1 MRRPISY
8 ANVTATLALVLSMSG
23 GALAAKHYLVNSTR
37 QISPKVRKQL
47 RGNTGKTGPV
57 GPTGPTGPTGSTGP
71 KGETGSVDATGF
83 YSKAEADSRFAQGK
97 STFVANRVVTGLE
110 PEPRPT
116 ILELPGIATIRVGAC
131 SAESATAVIHS
142 LGAYDLWDEHGARY
156 HSAGTW
162 GEEVAGQNLG
172 VTEETVWTLS
182 SGEGAGSTIVTIVAA
197 TTPTLGKKE
206 CVYALNAKIEHG

>member
-57 GPTGPTGPTGSTGP
+57 GPTGPQGPTGP

-131 SAESATAVIHS
+131 SAQSATAVIHS
-142 LGAYDLWDEHGARY
+142 LGSYDLWDEHGARY

-182 SGEGAGSTIVTIVAA
+182 SGGGAGSTIVTIVAA
-197 TTPTLGKKE
+197 TTPTLGEKE
-206 CVYALNAKIEHG
+206 CVYALHAKIEHG

>member
-1 MRRPISY
+1 MRRRISY
-8 ANVTATLALVLSMSG
+8 ANVTATPALVLSMSG

-37 QISPKVRKQL
+37 QISPKVLKQL
-47 RGNTGKTGPV
+47 RGNNGKTGPV
-57 GPTGPTGPTGSTGP
+57 GPQGPTGP
-71 KGETGSVDATGF
+71 KGETGSVDTTGF

-131 SAESATAVIHS
+131 SAKSATAVIRS
-142 LGAYDLWDEHGARY
+142 LGPYDLWDERGTRY

-162 GEEVAGQNLG
+162 GEEVAGQALG
-172 VTEETVWTLS
+172 VTEETVWTLG

-197 TTPTLGKKE
+197 TTPTLGEKE
-206 CVYALNAKIEHG
+206 CVYALHAKIEHG

>member
-1 MRRPISY
+1 MRRRISY

-37 QISPKVRKQL
+37 QISPKVLRQL
-47 RGNTGKTGPV
+47 RGNSGKTGPV
-57 GPTGPTGPTGSTGP
+57 GPTGPTGPTGP
-71 KGETGSVDATGF
+71 KGETGSVDTTGF
-83 YSKAEADSRFAQGK
+83 YSKGEADSRFAQGK
-97 STFVANRVVTGLE
+97 ATFVANRVVTGLE

-131 SAESATAVIHS
+131 SATSATAVIRS
-142 LGAYDLWDEHGARY
+142 LGPYDLWDEHGTRY

-162 GEEVAGQNLG
+162 GEEVAGQALG
-172 VTEETVWTLS
+172 VTEETVWTLG

-197 TTPTLGKKE
+197 TTPTLGEKE
-206 CVYALNAKIEHG
+206 CVYALHAKIEHG

>member
-1 MRRPISY
+1 MRRRISY

-37 QISPKVRKQL
+37 QISPKVLRQL
-47 RGNTGKTGPV
+47 RGNSGKTGPV
-57 GPTGPTGPTGSTGP
+57 GPTGPTGPTGP
-71 KGETGSVDATGF
+71 KGETGSVDTTGF
-83 YSKAEADSRFAQGK
+83 YSKGEADSRFAQGK
-97 STFVANRVVTGLE
+97 ATFVANRVVTGLE

-131 SAESATAVIHS
+131 SAQSATAVIHS
-142 LGAYDLWDEHGARY
+142 LGPYDLWDEHGARY

-182 SGEGAGSTIVTIVAA
+182 SGEGAGSTVVTIVAA
-197 TTPTLGKKE
+197 TTPTLGEKE
-206 CVYALNAKIEHG
+206 CVYALHAKIERG

>member
-1 MRRPISY
+1 MRRRISY

-37 QISPKVRKQL
+37 QISPKVLKQL
-47 RGNTGKTGPV
+47 RGNNGKTGPV
-57 GPTGPTGPTGSTGP
+57 GPQGPTGP
-71 KGETGSVDATGF
+71 KGGTGSVDTTGF

-131 SAESATAVIHS
+131 SANSATAVIRS
-142 LGAYDLWDEHGARY
+142 LGPYDLWDEHGTRY

-162 GEEVAGQNLG
+162 GEEIAGQALG

-197 TTPTLGKKE
+197 TTPTLGEKE
-206 CVYALNAKIEHG
+206 CVYALHAKIEHG

>member
-1 MRRPISY
+1 MRKRISY

-23 GALAAKHYLVNSTR
+23 GALAAKHYLINSTR

-47 RGNTGKTGPV
+47 RGNTGKTGPK
-57 GPTGPTGPTGSTGP
+57 GPAGA
-71 KGETGSVDATGF
+71 KGETGSLDTTRF

-97 STFVANRVVTGLE
+97 ATFVANRVVTGLE

-116 ILELPGIATIRVGAC
+116 ILELPGIATINVGNCTAN
-131 SAESATAVIHS
+131 SATAVIHS
-142 LGAYDLWDEHGARY
+142 LGPYDLWDEHGARY

-162 GEEVAGQNLG
+162 GEEIAGQNLG

-197 TTPTLGKKE
+197 TTPTLGEKE
-206 CVYALNAKIEHG
+206 CVYALHAKIEHG